1 MSSTEKKQPRKR
13 SSAAEASGQQS
24 VSPTTAASVPT
35 IASESKGT
43 ALIREFEGHSL
54 TVLWREGRPYWI
66 AREVGA
72 AMGYEDGSKLVD
84 LIGDEWAD
92 EFIEGTDFVRV
103 SGAAAAE
110 ILRAVATNDSI
121 ENAET
126 TNPRNTGNG
135 RGARRVLLLSESGVN
150 LAAIKTRKPA
160 GKRLRRWLASEVLP
174 SIARGT
180 ALSTATDAQIRTAVR
195 AEMDRQF
202 RTPESKHAEL
212 MRLATSA
219 GNTLAEL
226 AGCSVEQARAWALE
240 VAKGR
245 ACFGGAGR
253 DLGYVSTRQFKDMRT
268 TLRALPTIVALVSRK
283 RRRQLVRVLSAG
295 EYTAQEVLPIF
306 RAQADVGNAV
316 VTVTVEQKKP
326 EAA

>member
-1 MSSTEKKQPRKR
+1 MSAEKKQPRKR
-13 SSAAEASGQQS
+13 GNAAEATGQQS
-24 VSPTTAASVPT
+24 VSPTTTASVPT
-35 IASESKGT
+35 VADENKGV
-43 ALIREFEGHSL
+43 ALIREFEGHPL
-54 TVLWREGRPYWI
+54 TVLWREGKPYWI

-110 ILRAVATNDSI
+110 ILRAVGANDSG

-126 TNPRNTGNG
+126 TNPRNSGNG

-180 ALSTATDAQIRTAVR
+180 ALSSATQEQISRAVR
-195 AEMDRQF
+195 VEMDRQF

-212 MRLATSA
+212 MRCA
-219 GNTLAEL
+219 GNTGEAFARILGCD
-226 AGCSVEQARAWALE
+226 AGQARAAAIEL
-240 VAKGR
+240 AKGLVGY
-245 ACFGGAGR
+245 GGTGR
-253 DLGYVSTRQFKDMRT
+253 ELGYVTTRQFKAM
-268 TLRALPTIVALVSRK
+268 RALLQGLPSFVALAPRK
-283 RRRQLVRVLSAG
+283 RRRQLVRVIESG
-295 EYTAQEVLPIF
+295 DGGSVQQVLPIF

-316 VTVTVEQKKP
+316 VTVTVEKKP